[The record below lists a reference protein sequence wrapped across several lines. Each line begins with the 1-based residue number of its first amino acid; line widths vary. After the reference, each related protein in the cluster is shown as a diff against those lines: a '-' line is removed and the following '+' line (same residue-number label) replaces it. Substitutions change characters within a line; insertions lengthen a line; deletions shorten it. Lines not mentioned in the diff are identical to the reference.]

1 MATGARARSGRDAP
15 VPAAIP
21 AIVVIAAVVA
31 LATAVSG
38 RQPGSYQDRF
48 NSYQEMFKTGQTIAP
63 VFEGWELNPD
73 GSFDMLFGYF
83 NRNWEEQVHV
93 PIGPANSIEPGGPD
107 RGQPTRFFP
116 RRNKFIFTVRVP
128 ADFGDREIVWTLT
141 TRGHTERAYATLHP
155 EYKYDKRT
163 YQTNMHMLLV
173 APQYPEFEQHMD
185 ANVPP
190 VVRLE
195 GAAERTTRVG
205 EPLSLNA
212 FVSDDGRFEAQPTPT
227 EFGSGS
233 TALGLRVAW
242 LVYRGGGAVT
252 FEPEQFTVYQRNERA
267 GGNSPW
273 TRGWTP
279 PPLPDD
285 GRHPV
290 RVTFESPGTY
300 VIRLLAHDGGLQA
313 HADVTVE
320 VQE

>member
-1 MATGARARSGRDAP
+1 MAPAKVTGIA
-15 VPAAIP
+15 
-21 AIVVIAAVVA
+21 VIAAVVG
-31 LATAVSG
+31 LAAAVNG
-38 RQPGSYQDRF
+38 QQPGSFQERF
-48 NSYQEMFKTGQTIAP
+48 NSYQEMFKTGQTVAP

-73 GSFDMLFGYF
+73 GSFTMLFGYF

-93 PIGPANSIEPGGPD
+93 PIGPENSIEPGGPD
-107 RGQPTRFFP
+107 QGQPTRFFP

-128 ADFGDREIVWTLT
+128 PDFGDRELVWTLT

-173 APQYPEFEQHMD
+173 APQYPEFEQHME

-195 GAAERTTRVG
+195 GAAERTARVG
-205 EPLSLNA
+205 EPLSLSA
-212 FVSDDGRFEAQPTPT
+212 VVSDDGRFEAQPTPG
-227 EFGSGS
+227 EFGSDS

-252 FEPEQFTVYQRNERA
+252 FEPEQFTVYQDKRES
-267 GGNSPW
+267 GNSPW
-273 TRGWTP
+273 TKGWAP
-279 PPLPDD
+279 PPLPAN

-290 RVTFESPGTY
+290 RVTFDSPGTY
-300 VIRLLAHDGGLQA
+300 VIRLLAHDGGLQD
-313 HADVTVE
+313 HADVTVA
-320 VQE
+320 VR

>member
-1 MATGARARSGRDAP
+1 MATATRARARSCRGAP

-21 AIVVIAAVVA
+21 VTAVIAAVVA
-31 LATAVSG
+31 LATAINAQ
-38 RQPGSYQDRF
+38 QPGSYQERF
-48 NSYQEMFKTGQTIAP
+48 RTGQTVAP

-73 GSFDMLFGYF
+73 GSFTMLFGYF

-107 RGQPTRFFP
+107 GGQPTRFFP
-116 RRNKFIFTVRVP
+116 RRNKFIFTVRAP

-173 APQYPEFEQHMD
+173 APQYPAFEQDMA

-195 GAAERTTRVG
+195 GAAERTARVG
-205 EPLSLNA
+205 EALSLSA
-212 FVSDDGRFEAQPTPT
+212 FVSDDGRFEAQPTPA

-273 TRGWTP
+273 TKGWTP

-313 HADVTVE
+313 HEDVTVE